1 LSFANRGI
9 IIMGALFPAL
19 PLLFNPQN
27 LTLKMTITN
36 PRGLAPLSIAIIIT
50 LTIIPQCLAAKA
62 ADEAVAVETAWSVD
76 RARPGDAIL
85 LAIVADIKKGFH
97 LNADERQI
105 KSFED
110 FKPIPTKV
118 TVVEA
123 PDIITIES
131 PHYPPAVPFRA
142 QYANGDLMS
151 YNGRI
156 VIYLP
161 VRLETAAAAGSL
173 ELELQLQ
180 YQACTDTY
188 CLFPKKVSLKVSLP
202 VAETGAAVSK
212 INTVLFAGY
221 NPAVT
226 DLDTT
231 GVDFDLFGWTFSI
244 NTASGSGLI
253 LLLVVAAF
261 GGMLLNFTPCVL
273 PLIPIKII
281 SLSHVAQNRRQCF
294 MLGLAM
300 FLGVLV
306 FWLALGA
313 MIALV
318 SGFSATN
325 QLFQYPAFT
334 IIVGIIIAIMATGMF
349 GFFSMRLPNFIY
361 MINPEQ
367 DTLRGSFGLGIL
379 AAILSTPCT
388 APFMGA
394 AAAWAAT
401 QPPWTTLVTFAA
413 IGIGMALPYLVLS
426 ASPALVEKMPKT
438 GPASILIKEV
448 MGLFMLAAAAYFIG
462 VGLTAI
468 FSSPPNPPSK
478 LYWWPVML
486 FCLAAGGW
494 LAVRTLQVAS
504 AQKIKATFTALGILV
519 IAFSAWGAVRLTD
532 KGPVDWVY
540 YTEERFK
547 AATNER
553 KAIVMVFTAEWCLN
567 CKAMEQGV
575 LTSPAIVTLFKRDN
589 IVPMKVDITG
599 HNPAGKAKLREVG
612 NLTIPLLVIFAPDG
626 RQVFKNDYYTVEQ
639 IKKAVA
645 RALQT

>member
-1 LSFANRGI
+1 MSFANRGI

-294 MLGLAM
+294 MLGLY
-300 FLGVLV
+300 
-306 FWLALGA
+306 
-313 MIALV
+313 
-318 SGFSATN
+318 SYSA
-325 QLFQYPAFT
+325 PADF
-334 IIVGIIIAIMATGMF
+334 
-349 GFFSMRLPNFIY
+349 
-361 MINPEQ
+361 
-367 DTLRGSFGLGIL
+367 
-379 AAILSTPCT
+379 
-388 APFMGA
+388 
-394 AAAWAAT
+394 
-401 QPPWTTLVTFAA
+401 
-413 IGIGMALPYLVLS
+413 
-426 ASPALVEKMPKT
+426 
-438 GPASILIKEV
+438 
-448 MGLFMLAAAAYFIG
+448 
-462 VGLTAI
+462 
-468 FSSPPNPPSK
+468 
-478 LYWWPVML
+478 
-486 FCLAAGGW
+486 
-494 LAVRTLQVAS
+494 
-504 AQKIKATFTALGILV
+504 
-519 IAFSAWGAVRLTD
+519 
-532 KGPVDWVY
+532 
-540 YTEERFK
+540 
-547 AATNER
+547 
-553 KAIVMVFTAEWCLN
+553 
-567 CKAMEQGV
+567 
-575 LTSPAIVTLFKRDN
+575 
-589 IVPMKVDITG
+589 
-599 HNPAGKAKLREVG
+599 
-612 NLTIPLLVIFAPDG
+612 
-626 RQVFKNDYYTVEQ
+626 
-639 IKKAVA
+639 
-645 RALQT
+645 